1 MKGAAL
7 VILSP
12 LVLFTPTLS
21 WGAVKPENITYA
33 VSEFGADNA
42 WAMLTQPDA
51 WQTLLSGVARGEPAW
66 LNTLP
71 LFAAKANQQQ
81 QHELLGSLAFSL
93 VTNPAAT
100 LDILPVIGKTIDKSE
115 INLYDWQYLCPG
127 FISLNYTKASA
138 VRYYDSATE
147 ALRKIGD
154 KGKECMTLMYEGREE
169 LKEEEFR
176 GNMTWGTK
184 TWP

>member
-1 MKGAAL
+1 MAIKTALIALSLFPLISQASLTPGSLRHAVKTGGAA
-7 VILSP
+7 
-12 LVLFTPTLS
+12 
-21 WGAVKPENITYA
+21 
-33 VSEFGADNA
+33 NA
-42 WAMLTQPDA
+42 WVTLTQPDA
-51 WQTLLSGVARGEPAW
+51 WQTLLSGVAKGEPAW

-71 LFAAKANQQQ
+71 LFASTANQQQ
-81 QHELLGSLAFSL
+81 RDALLTSLAFSL
-93 VTNPAAT
+93 TSNPAAT

-115 INLYDWQYLCPG
+115 SNLYDWQYLCPG

-154 KGKECMTLMYEGREE
+154 KGKECMALMYEGREE
-169 LKEEEFR
+169 LKEDEFR
-176 GNMTWGTK
+176 GKMTWGTK

>member
-1 MKGAAL
+1 M
-7 VILSP
+7 
-12 LVLFTPTLS
+12 
-21 WGAVKPENITYA
+21 AVKASLIALSLFPLISQASLTPDSLRHAAEDG
-33 VSEFGADNA
+33 GADNA
-42 WAMLTQPDA
+42 WVVLKQPDA
-51 WQTLLSGVARGEPAW
+51 WQRLLSGVAKGEPAW

-81 QHELLGSLAFSL
+81 QHELLDSLAFSL

-100 LDILPVIGKTIDKSE
+100 LDILPEIGKTIDKSE
-115 INLYDWQYLCPG
+115 INLYDWQYLCG
-127 FISLNYTKASA
+127 GIIDGEFTKASV

-169 LKEEEFR
+169 LKEDEFR
-176 GNMTWGTK
+176 GKMTWGSK

>member
-1 MKGAAL
+1 MKYLAFILFIPLISQASLTPDSLRHAAED
-7 VILSP
+7 
-12 LVLFTPTLS
+12 
-21 WGAVKPENITYA
+21 G
-33 VSEFGADNA
+33 GADNA
-42 WAMLTQPDA
+42 WVVLKQPDA
-51 WQTLLSGVARGEPAW
+51 WQTLLSGVAKGEPAW

-71 LFAAKANQQQ
+71 LFASTANQQQ
-81 QHELLGSLAFSL
+81 RDALLTSLAFSL
-93 VTNPAAT
+93 TSNPAAT
-100 LDILPVIGKTIDKSE
+100 LDILPEIGKTIDKSE

-127 FISLNYTKASA
+127 FIELDHTKASV

-169 LKEEEFR
+169 LKEDEFR
-176 GNMTWGTK
+176 GKMTWGTK

>member
-1 MKGAAL
+1 MKYL
-7 VILSP
+7 KLILIIPMFSWAS
-12 LVLFTPTLS
+12 VTPDSLRHDIKT
-21 WGAVKPENITYA
+21 G
-33 VSEFGADNA
+33 GADKA
-42 WAMLTQPDA
+42 WVALKQSDG
-51 WQTLLSGVARGEPAW
+51 WQTLLSGIAKGEPAW

-71 LFAAKANQQQ
+71 LFASTANQQQ
-81 QHELLGSLAFSL
+81 RDALLTSLAFSL
-93 VTNPAAT
+93 TSNPAAT
-100 LDILPVIGKTIDKSE
+100 LDILPDIGKTIDKSE

-154 KGKECMTLMYEGREE
+154 KGKECMALMYEGREE
-169 LKEEEFR
+169 LKEDEFR
-176 GNMTWGTK
+176 GKMTWGTK